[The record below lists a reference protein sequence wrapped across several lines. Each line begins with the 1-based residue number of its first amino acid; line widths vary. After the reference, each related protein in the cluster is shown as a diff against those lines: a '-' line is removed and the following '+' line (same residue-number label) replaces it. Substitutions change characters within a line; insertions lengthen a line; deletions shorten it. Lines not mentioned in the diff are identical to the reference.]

1 MKHSSH
7 NICVLPWVHVNL
19 NPNGEVVPCC
29 IADDNYVIGDLNTQS
44 IEDIWNSPRMVNLRQ
59 QFLDGKK
66 PKICTRCFSKEET
79 GVSSHRQHS
88 NEKFAKELAEIKSP
102 VADLNLLHWDFR
114 FSNLCNF
121 KCRSCGPDFSSSWIP
136 DSEKL
141 GRPYDNKVLKNKET
155 NIYNLID
162 KNINKVK
169 RIYFAGGEPL
179 LMDEH
184 WYILS
189 ELDRLGRYDVVLEYN
204 TNMSTLKR
212 GNKHVFDYWKKFD
225 VRLWPSID
233 EIHER
238 AEIIRSGTQWHKVE
252 ENLKEVIATGIKPSP
267 SITVSVMNVHRLKN
281 IIDHL
286 IDIGICVDR
295 IGFNMLH
302 LPDHYNINVMNDA
315 AKKRI
320 LSDIMN
326 MILDYRIQYNF
337 NMKEKLQQI
346 IAQLKTPQNSYGSM
360 KLEIIS
366 HKIDIIRKENLFNSI
381 PELKSNV
388 QIDEDVV

>member
-29 IADDNYVIGDLNTQS
+29 VSTNNYVIGDLNNQP

-79 GVSSHRQHS
+79 GVSSNRQHS

-102 VADLNLLHWDFR
+102 IADLNLLHWDFR

-121 KCRSCGPDFSSSWIP
+121 KCRSCGPEFSSSWIP
-136 DSEKL
+136 DSKKL
-141 GRPYDNKVLKNKET
+141 GRPYDDKILKNKES

-162 KNINKVK
+162 KNIFKVK

-189 ELDRLGRYDVVLEYN
+189 ELDRLGRHDVVLEYN

-238 AEIIRSGTQWHKVE
+238 AEIIRSGTQWNKVE
-252 ENLKEVIATGIKPSP
+252 ENLKEVIAAGIEPSP
-267 SITVSVMNVHRLKN
+267 SITVSVMNVHRLRN

-286 IDIGICVDR
+286 VNIGIRIDK

-302 LPDHYNINVMNDA
+302 SPAHYNISVMNNA
-315 AKKRI
+315 AKQKT

-326 MILDYRIQYNF
+326 MILDYRLQYNF

-346 IAQLKTPQNSYGSM
+346 IAQLKTPQDCDGSI

-388 QIDEDVV
+388 QIDENMV